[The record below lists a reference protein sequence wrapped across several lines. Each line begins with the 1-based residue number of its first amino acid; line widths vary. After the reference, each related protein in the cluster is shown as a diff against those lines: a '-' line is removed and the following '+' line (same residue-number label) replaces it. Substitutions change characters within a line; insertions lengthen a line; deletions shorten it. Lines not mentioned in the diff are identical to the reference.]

1 MTPDKIIVT
10 LAGLAAVA
18 FVAWFF
24 WFPSR
29 KGTRAAVSSSGYQE
43 VMILVKG
50 GYTPD
55 VVVVEHGRPVRLTF
69 RREESAGCSERVLFG
84 DFNKS
89 ATLPEG
95 QNVAVELLPDKPGE
109 YTFNCEMGMLRGKLI
124 VE

>member
-1 MTPDKIIVT
+1 MTPDRIIIT
-10 LAGLAAVA
+10 LAGLAAIA

-24 WFPSR
+24 WLPSR
-29 KGTRAAVSSSGYQE
+29 KGVKAAIGSSGYQE

-69 RREESAGCSERVLFG
+69 RREESAACSERVLFG

-95 QNVAVELLPDKPGE
+95 QNVAVEILPDKPGE